1 MFVNYLKEDIKMV
14 CLKCGSD
21 IDGQKPEIL
30 YKEDAI
36 IKVIADTKVAD
47 QNKYNEWFKGQFSVW
62 DV

>member
-1 MFVNYLKEDIKMV
+1 MV
-14 CLKCGSD
+14 CLKCGSG
-21 IDGQKPEIL
+21 IDGQKSEIL